1 MKLSEKVKFSKVKQK
16 EREEIVHF
24 NLVIPANIKCYLKP
38 VKVVHKLF
46 LYFSWFNGGYYYA
59 AIPFV
64 TKLIMANQ
72 WLTVTWGKKRN
83 CQYHSVHS

>member
-24 NLVIPANIKCYLKP
+24 NIVITANIKCYLKP

-46 LYFSWFNGGYYYA
+46 LYFS
-59 AIPFV
+59 
-64 TKLIMANQ
+64 
-72 WLTVTWGKKRN
+72 
-83 CQYHSVHS
+83 